1 MWIQKCGLWIRV
13 LPNVDPEMWIVD
25 QGFPKCGSRNVDC
38 GSGFSQMWIVDQ
50 GSSQTWIQKYGLIV
64 DQELH

>member
-25 QGFPKCGSRNVDC
+25 QGFPKCGLWIRVFPNMDPEIWIDC
-38 GSGFSQMWIVDQ
+38 GSGTSLKEHCHSANI
-50 GSSQTWIQKYGLIV
+50 
-64 DQELH
+64 